1 MGECTVVLVGGNN
14 GGKEHLLQ
22 ELLGRR
28 QGGAW
33 CYSYRHITYDL
44 RLLPLCALQSPAL
57 RGADC
62 TVLVTPALDLQRAL
76 AALPALW
83 QRSHRLV
90 VYITDRGA
98 ARRRGVIIDPAAL
111 SAGLGCPGVGATPYS
126 SRGVNRLLAAVD
138 RVVHFPPVPHTLGDT
153 HIQTVL
159 AAAVRPGNRVRTFRR
174 GRVWTAVLCVTL
186 WAFAALLLALLLH
199 FGRG

>member
-62 TVLVTPALDLQRAL
+62 P
-76 AALPALW
+76 
-83 QRSHRLV
+83 V
-90 VYITDRGA
+90 VM
-98 ARRRGVIIDPAAL
+98 
-111 SAGLGCPGVGATPYS
+111 ATPYS

-138 RVVHFPPVPHTLGDT
+138 RVVHYPPVPHTLGDT

-174 GRVWTAVLCVTL
+174 CRVWTVALCVTL
-186 WAFAALLLALLLH
+186 WALAALLLVLLLH

>member
-57 RGADC
+57 RGGGLYGGGDPGAGSAAGTGGVAC
-62 TVLVTPALDLQRAL
+62 PL
-76 AALPALW
+76 AA
-83 QRSHRLV
+83 QSSV
-90 VYITDRGA
+90 G
-98 ARRRGVIIDPAAL
+98 GVHH
-111 SAGLGCPGVGATPYS
+111 G
-126 SRGVNRLLAAVD
+126 
-138 RVVHFPPVPHTLGDT
+138 
-153 HIQTVL
+153 
-159 AAAVRPGNRVRTFRR
+159 
-174 GRVWTAVLCVTL
+174 
-186 WAFAALLLALLLH
+186 
-199 FGRG
+199 

>member
-1 MGECTVVLVGGNN
+1 M
-14 GGKEHLLQ
+14 
-22 ELLGRR
+22 
-28 QGGAW
+28 
-33 CYSYRHITYDL
+33 
-44 RLLPLCALQSPAL
+44 
-57 RGADC
+57 
-62 TVLVTPALDLQRAL
+62 
-76 AALPALW
+76 
-83 QRSHRLV
+83 

-111 SAGLGCPGVGATPYS
+111 SAGLGCPVVVATTYS

-174 GRVWTAVLCVTL
+174 CRVWTAALCVTL
-186 WAFAALLLALLLH
+186 WALAALLLAWLLH

>member
-1 MGECTVVLVGGNN
+1 M
-14 GGKEHLLQ
+14 
-22 ELLGRR
+22 
-28 QGGAW
+28 
-33 CYSYRHITYDL
+33 
-44 RLLPLCALQSPAL
+44 
-57 RGADC
+57 
-62 TVLVTPALDLQRAL
+62 LVTPALDLQRAL

-111 SAGLGCPGVGATPYS
+111 SAGLGCPVVVATPYS

-174 GRVWTAVLCVTL
+174 CRVWTAVLCVTL